1 MNNDRIYLK
10 ILDKLNIFIVFKLNE
25 KNLLYNE
32 IHISIN
38 NL

>member
-25 KNLLYNE
+25 KKP
-32 IHISIN
+32 IV
-38 NL
+38 

>member
-32 IHISIN
+32 IYISIN